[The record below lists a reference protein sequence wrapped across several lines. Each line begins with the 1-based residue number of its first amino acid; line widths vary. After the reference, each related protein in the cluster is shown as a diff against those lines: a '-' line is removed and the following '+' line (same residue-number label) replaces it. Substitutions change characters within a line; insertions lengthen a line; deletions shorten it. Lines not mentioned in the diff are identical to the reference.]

1 MNWFCLCFV
10 HVLILITCLLQM
22 PSFASAAEV
31 LQVREADLL
40 LIGDQNR
47 TYSVRLACAE
57 INPGQEQNS
66 IDFLRKQ
73 LPRRQKVNLMPMGSK
88 DGLLL
93 ARVRPLGSSQD
104 LSSLLVENQLAK
116 LNQGC
121 IKVTK
126 PMEKA

>member
-57 INPGQEQNS
+57 IQPG
-66 IDFLRKQ
+66 
-73 LPRRQKVNLMPMGSK
+73 VNLMPIGSEE
-88 DGLLL
+88 GLLL
-93 ARVRPLGSSQD
+93 ARVRALGSDSD
-104 LSSLLVENQLAK
+104 LTTLLVEQQLATISSTCENK
-116 LNQGC
+116 
-121 IKVTK
+121 TS
-126 PMEKA
+126 

>member
-22 PSFASAAEV
+22 PSFAAAAEV

-57 INPGQEQNS
+57 IQPGKEKAA
-66 IDFLRKQ
+66 IDFLRKT
-73 LPRRQKVNLMPMGSK
+73 LPRRQRVNLMPIGSEE
-88 DGLLL
+88 GLLL
-93 ARVRPLGSSQD
+93 ARVRALGSDSD
-104 LSSLLVENQLAK
+104 LTTLLVEQQLATISSTCENK
-116 LNQGC
+116 
-121 IKVTK
+121 TS
-126 PMEKA
+126 

>member
-57 INPGQEQNS
+57 IQPGKEKAA
-66 IDFLRKQ
+66 IDFLRKT
-73 LPRRQKVNLMPMGSK
+73 LPRRQRVNLMPIGSEE
-88 DGLLL
+88 GLLL
-93 ARVRPLGSSQD
+93 ARVRALGSDSD
-104 LSSLLVENQLAK
+104 LTALLVEQQLATISSTCDNK
-116 LNQGC
+116 
-121 IKVTK
+121 TE
-126 PMEKA
+126 PA